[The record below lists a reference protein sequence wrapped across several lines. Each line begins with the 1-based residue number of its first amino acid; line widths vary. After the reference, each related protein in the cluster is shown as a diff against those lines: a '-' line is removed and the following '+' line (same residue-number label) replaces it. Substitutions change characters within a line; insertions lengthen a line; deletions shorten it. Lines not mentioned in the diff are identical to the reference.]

1 MTRLFAALVGAVALL
16 AVAAQPAFAD
26 HVKPI
31 IDVSAHA
38 NVKAEQGYVIDA
50 RLQTA
55 DGKAVGEATIRFY
68 ELVDFVGPRE
78 MLLGSTTTDS
88 QGVASIAYLP
98 ALTGTRQIVARFAGC
113 CEHIA
118 AAEGRFALDTTVAK
132 PAFRT
137 ERQPLAEF
145 SDRVPYVVGVV
156 VLAVWG
162 LIGFAL
168 LATARGVIGGAR
180 GTSRKER
187 SV

>member
-1 MTRLFAALVGAVALL
+1 MTRLFAAILGAVALL
-16 AVAAQPAFAD
+16 AVAAQPAAAD
-26 HVKPI
+26 HVRPM
-31 IDVSAHA
+31 IDVTAHA
-38 NVKAEQGYVIDA
+38 SVRAEQGYIIDA
-50 RLQTA
+50 RLRTA
-55 DGKAVGEATIRFY
+55 DGKAIGDAAVRFY

-78 MLLGSTTTDS
+78 MLLGSSTTDS

-98 ALTGTRQIVARFAGC
+98 ALAGTRQIVARFAGC

-118 AAEGRFALDTTVAK
+118 AADGRFALEATIAK

-145 SDRVPYVVGVV
+145 SDRVPYVVGVL

-168 LATARGVIGGAR
+168 FATARGVIGGAR
-180 GTSRKER
+180 GASRKEGPA
-187 SV
+187 